1 MNLFLK
7 LIFFKYTRIVLSSTL
22 ESQHESTLL
31 RDSWITRRRREQ
43 SPFIA
48 ADVNIAH

>member
-7 LIFFKYTRIVLSSTL
+7 LIFFKYTRIVLPLHLRASMKARCYGTL
-22 ESQHESTLL
+22 GL
-31 RDSWITRRRREQ
+31 REQ